1 MPHLDAALNRNP
13 PGVLGAPFAA
23 ASIGMLALISILAF
37 EQLAVA
43 TVMPGVAAALNG
55 SSLYAAAFGAA
66 VAAGIAGMVAA
77 GHWCDRSGP
86 AAPLTVGAVAFALG
100 LVLAGIAPDMR
111 LLVLG
116 RALQGGGG
124 GLMSVALYVVVGRHY
139 PSALHPRIF
148 AAFAG
153 AWVVPAIVG
162 PALAGLIA
170 RHLGWR
176 WVFLAAALLTVP
188 ALLLLQR
195 GLASLTA
202 AGAPSQATGAA
213 PTHPSTASPRR
224 EIVAALIVAISA
236 ALLYAGGQAL
246 DRRALLLALAALAG
260 LAVFAPRLLPAGS
273 FRAARGLPAVVALR
287 GLVAANFFAAEVF
300 LPLLLTTEHGLSPV
314 QAGLVLTVGAL
325 GWSAG
330 SWFQGR
336 EGRARDDEACV
347 RRLRTGL
354 AMMGGGT
361 LIVTLALLPALPTAV
376 AVTVAVAGWLMA
388 GTGIGLVFP
397 TLSVLALRLAPP
409 QQQGRASSALQLSD
423 SLFSAVG
430 LALASALLGAVQPHS
445 PRAAFAAGLAL
456 AAALSLVGVALA
468 SRARRT
474 EPGS

>member
-1 MPHLDAALNRNP
+1 MLD
-13 PGVLGAPFAA
+13 APFAA

-55 SSLYAAAFGAA
+55 SGLYAAAFGAA

-77 GHWCDRSGP
+77 GHWCDRAGP
-86 AAPLTVGAVAFALG
+86 TAPLTVGAVGFALG
-100 LVLAGIAPDMR
+100 LVLAGVAPDMT

-139 PSALHPRIF
+139 PSSLHPRIF

-153 AWVVPAIVG
+153 AWVLPAIVG

-195 GLASLTA
+195 GLAGLVTS
-202 AGAPSQATGAA
+202 GPPPPKPTGAA
-213 PTHPSTASPRR
+213 PNTSSAASARR
-224 EIVAALIVAISA
+224 EIVAAAVVATSA

-246 DRRALLLALAALAG
+246 DLRALLLALVALAG

-273 FRAARGLPAVVALR
+273 LRAAQGLPAVVALR

-300 LPLLLTTEHGLSPV
+300 LPLLLTTERGLSPV

-336 EGRARDDEACV
+336 EGRARDDLACV

-354 AMMGGGT
+354 AMMGVGT
-361 LIVTLALLPALPTAV
+361 LIVALALLPALSTAVAV
-376 AVTVAVAGWLMA
+376 AVTVGAWLLAGI
-388 GTGIGLVFP
+388 GIGLVFP
-397 TLSVLALRLAPP
+397 TLSVLALRFAPP

-430 LALASALLGAVQPHS
+430 LALASALLVAVQPHS

-456 AAALSLVGVALA
+456 AAALSLVGVAVA
-468 SRARRT
+468 SRARRAV
-474 EPGS
+474 